1 MGPGRRG
8 REKIM
13 DGKKGI
19 SRGEAI
25 ARFLICSAIGVCV
38 FFVKLPLGG
47 SSVLPIDY
55 INNLFTTWLKGNNY
69 IEVSIFGSALLVYF
83 TVFKK
88 KFWKTAKDNKL
99 AFFFDLMGV
108 LAFVLILLAFFQVCP
123 AVFEVNAT
131 LSGAYSLMG
140 KMFIQIMVIMF
151 FISFLTDYGLPE
163 AIGVFVQPFC
173 RAIWAVPGRVAVIIV
188 SAFLGNFTVGHV
200 QANMYYTSGRV
211 THGEALV
218 MALGFSTPS
227 IGLILSLCSTAGV
240 TDRFPLIC
248 ALILLCVL
256 IVTSIVAHIP
266 PLSKYPDDYYEGT
279 EPNPEVY
286 EKGNLFR
293 IAFNTGVETCQKNAE
308 KVPVLQSGKTFLR
321 AFPGVSSVCFVG
333 VGTIVFFGLI
343 NYYTPIFT
351 LLGYV
356 FWPVLKLLGMQADII
371 APMMGLGTVSTI
383 ASQTGII
390 TAAGATMATKV
401 FGVGYVMVVLC
412 FFGSFMSS
420 LYSTKITIKLRDF
433 FLVYFERAYLTIL
446 VYGLACRLLFH

>member
-1 MGPGRRG
+1 
-8 REKIM
+8 M
-13 DGKKGI
+13 DNTKVI
-19 SRGEAI
+19 SRSAAI
-25 ARFLICSAIGVCV
+25 ARFLICSLIGICV
-38 FFVKLPLGG
+38 FFIKFPLGG

-69 IEVSIFGSALLVYF
+69 LEVSIFGSALLIYF

-88 KFWKTAKDNKL
+88 KFWKTAGKNKL

-108 LAFVLILLAFFQVCP
+108 MAFVLIILAFFQICP
-123 AVFEVNAT
+123 PIFEVNST

-151 FISFLTDYGLPE
+151 FIPFLTDYGLPE
-163 AIGVFVQPFC
+163 AVGVFVQPFC

-200 QANMYYTSGRV
+200 QANMYYTTGRV
-211 THGEALV
+211 THREALI

-240 TDRFPLIC
+240 TDRFPVIC
-248 ALILLCVL
+248 ALI
-256 IVTSIVAHIP
+256 A
-266 PLSKYPDDYYEGT
+266 
-279 EPNPEVY
+279 EPSPEEY
-286 EKGNLFR
+286 SKGNLFL
-293 IAFNTGVETCQKNAE
+293 IAFNTGIETCQKNSA
-308 KVPVLQSGKTFLR
+308 KVPVLQNCKTFLN
-321 AFPGVSSVCFVG
+321 AFPSVSSVCFVG

-351 LLGYV
+351 LLGYI
-356 FWPVLKLLGMQADII
+356 FWPVLKVLGMQADII

-390 TAAGATMATKV
+390 TAAGATLATKV

-433 FLVYFERAYLTIL
+433 LLVYFERAYLTII
-446 VYGLACRLLFH
+446 VYGLACQLLFR

>member
-1 MGPGRRG
+1 
-8 REKIM
+8 M
-13 DGKKGI
+13 DNANVI
-19 SRGEAI
+19 SRAAAV
-25 ARFLICSAIGVCV
+25 ARFLICSAIGICV
-38 FFVKLPLGG
+38 FFVKFPLGG
-47 SSVLPIDY
+47 SAVPPIDY

-69 IEVSIFGSALLVYF
+69 LEVSIFGSALLIYF

-108 LAFVLILLAFFQVCP
+108 LAFVLIVLAFFRICP
-123 AVFEVNAT
+123 PLFEVNAT

-151 FISFLTDYGLPE
+151 FIPFLTDYGLPE

-200 QANMYYTSGRV
+200 QANMYYTTGRV
-211 THGEALV
+211 THREALV

-248 ALILLCVL
+248 ALILICVL
-256 IVTSIVAHIP
+256 AVTSIAAHIP
-266 PLSKYPDDYYEGT
+266 PLSKYPDEYYEGV
-279 EPNPEVY
+279 EPNPESY
-286 EKGNLFR
+286 EKGNLFQ
-293 IAFNTGVETCQKNAE
+293 IAFNTGIETCQKNSA
-308 KVPVLQSGKTFLR
+308 KVPVLQNCRTFCKSFS
-321 AFPGVSSVCFVG
+321 AVSSVCCVG

-343 NYYTPIFT
+343 NYYTPVFT
-351 LLGYV
+351 LLGYI
-356 FWPVLKLLGMQADII
+356 FWPVLKVLGMQADII

-390 TAAGATMATKV
+390 TAAGATLATKV

-420 LYSTKITIKLRDF
+420 LYSTKITIRLRDF
-433 FLVYFERAYLTIL
+433 LLVYFERAYLTIII
-446 VYGLACRLLFH
+446 YGLACQLLFR

>member
-1 MGPGRRG
+1 M
-8 REKIM
+8 ENTKV
-13 DGKKGI
+13 I
-19 SRGEAI
+19 SRSVAI
-25 ARFLICSAIGVCV
+25 ARFLICSVIGICV
-38 FFVKLPLGG
+38 FFIKFPLGG
-47 SSVLPIDY
+47 SPVLPIDY

-69 IEVSIFGSALLVYF
+69 LEVSIFGSALLIYF

-88 KFWKTAKDNKL
+88 KFWKTAAKNKL

-108 LAFVLILLAFFQVCP
+108 MAFVLIILAFFRICP
-123 AVFEVNAT
+123 PLFEVNST

-151 FISFLTDYGLPE
+151 FIPFLTDYGLPE
-163 AIGVFVQPFC
+163 AVGVFVQPFC

-200 QANMYYTSGRV
+200 QANMYYTTGRV
-211 THGEALV
+211 THREALV

-227 IGLILSLCSTAGV
+227 IGLILSLCSTAEV

-248 ALILLCVL
+248 ALILTCVL
-256 IVTSIVAHIP
+256 IVTSVVAHIP
-266 PLSKYPDDYYEGT
+266 PLSRYPDEYYEGV
-279 EPNPEVY
+279 EPSPEVY
-286 EKGNLFR
+286 EKGNLFL
-293 IAFNTGVETCQKNAE
+293 IAFNTGVETCQKNSA
-308 KVPVLQSGKTFLR
+308 KTPVLQNCKTFCN
-321 AFPGVSSVCFVG
+321 AFPSVSSVCFVG

-351 LLGYV
+351 LLGYI
-356 FWPVLKLLGMQADII
+356 FWPVLKVLGMQADII

-390 TAAGATMATKV
+390 TAAGATLATKV

-433 FLVYFERAYLTIL
+433 LLVYFERAYLTII
-446 VYGLACRLLFH
+446 VYGLACQLLFR

>member
-1 MGPGRRG
+1 
-8 REKIM
+8 M
-13 DGKKGI
+13 DNAKVI
-19 SRGEAI
+19 SRSAAI
-25 ARFLICSAIGVCV
+25 ARFLICSIIGICV
-38 FFVKLPLGG
+38 FFVKFPLGG
-47 SSVLPIDY
+47 ASVLPIDY

-69 IEVSIFGSALLVYF
+69 LEVSIFGSALLVYF
-83 TVFKK
+83 TVVKK
-88 KFWKTAKDNKL
+88 KFWKTAKSNKL
-99 AFFFDLMGV
+99 AFFFDLMG
-108 LAFVLILLAFFQVCP
+108 LMAFVLIILTLLRICP
-123 AVFEVNAT
+123 PVFEVNST

-140 KMFIQIMVIMF
+140 KMFIQIMIIMF
-151 FISFLTDYGLPE
+151 FIPFLTDYGLPE

-211 THGEALV
+211 THREALV

-248 ALILLCVL
+248 ALILICVL
-256 IVTSIVAHIP
+256 VVTSIVAHIP
-266 PLSKYPDDYYEGT
+266 PLSKYPDEYYEGI

-286 EKGNLFR
+286 EKGNLLT
-293 IAFNTGVETCQKNAE
+293 IAFNTGVETCQKNSG
-308 KVPVLQSGKTFLR
+308 KIPVLQNCRTFCK
-321 AFPGVSSVCFVG
+321 AFPSVSSVCFVG

-351 LLGYV
+351 LLGYI
-356 FWPVLKLLGMQADII
+356 FWPVLKVLGMQADII

-433 FLVYFERAYLTIL
+433 LLVYFERAYLTII
-446 VYGLACRLLFH
+446 VYGLACQLLFR